1 MSHSVDGELG
11 DTSTKTVVVDLVVT
25 VTMGA
30 MIWVSVLCLL
40 DASTAGAD
48 VDEVSCTS
56 SCEARSD

>member
-40 DASTAGAD
+40 DAPTAGAD
-48 VDEVSCTS
+48 VVEVSCTS